1 MATVRYY
8 GELAAKMGIKEESY
22 PGATVSQVLS
32 KIKKS
37 HGSELYHEAK
47 RCHIIVDHCNAG
59 SEKGFRTA
67 VGENSVV
74 EFVPVCGGG

>member
-32 KIKKS
+32 KIKKA
-37 HGSELYHEAK
+37 HGSELYH
-47 RCHIIVDHCNAG
+47 
-59 SEKGFRTA
+59 
-67 VGENSVV
+67 
-74 EFVPVCGGG
+74 

>member
-32 KIKKS
+32 KIKKPTVRS
-37 HGSELYHEAK
+37 CTMRRSGA
-47 RCHIIVDHCNAG
+47 I
-59 SEKGFRTA
+59 
-67 VGENSVV
+67 
-74 EFVPVCGGG
+74 